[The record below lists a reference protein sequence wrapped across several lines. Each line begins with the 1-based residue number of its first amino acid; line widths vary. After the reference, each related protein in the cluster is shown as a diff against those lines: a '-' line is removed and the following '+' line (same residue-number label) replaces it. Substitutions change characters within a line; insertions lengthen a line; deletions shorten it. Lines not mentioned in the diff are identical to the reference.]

1 MFRHAQLAFGVV
13 PDELL
18 AREAAALAAAAGG
31 GGERAPEGCVQG
43 LLVAAALVPSCVIY
57 YDLSRR

>member
-1 MFRHAQLAFGVV
+1 MCRHAQLAVGVV

-18 AREAAALAAAAGG
+18 AREAAAAGG